1 LEQTVLEMNNIFS
14 KTAIAFAWFIR
25 LFVSRRL
32 PFYFISIEM
41 FSNQNN
47 ILANTEIKGGG
58 GRIFKQSY
66 CSGEIEQKRLKTTGL
81 NAQIETCI

>member
-1 LEQTVLEMNNIFS
+1 MNNIFS

-58 GRIFKQSY
+58 GGFLSKVTVA
-66 CSGEIEQKRLKTTGL
+66 GRLNKKG
-81 NAQIETCI
+81 